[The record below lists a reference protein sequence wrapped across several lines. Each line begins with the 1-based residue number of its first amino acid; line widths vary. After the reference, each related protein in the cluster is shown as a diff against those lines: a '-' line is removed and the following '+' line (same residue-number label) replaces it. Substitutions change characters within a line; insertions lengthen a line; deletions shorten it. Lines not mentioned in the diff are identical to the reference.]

1 MHVYYKS
8 GNYSVKLIVT
18 GPGGT
23 DTLEKINYITAF
35 EPPPVADFSA
45 EPVQGEAPLS
55 VQFTDLSTGQITSWA
70 WDFGDGGKSTDQNPV
85 YVFNNAGEYTV
96 TLIVT
101 GPGGSTGEV
110 KESYIKTSDP
120 GTGVVNSSAIPNKFY
135 LYQNFP
141 NPFNSSTE
149 IKYDIAEPSMVRI
162 NIYSMMGE
170 KIADLVDSYIQ
181 RGSYSVVWNGK
192 NVSGANV
199 PSGIYFVLIEA
210 GKFTDKKKILLVK

>member
-1 MHVYYKS
+1 
-8 GNYSVKLIVT
+8 
-18 GPGGT
+18 
-23 DTLEKINYITAF
+23 
-35 EPPPVADFSA
+35 
-45 EPVQGEAPLS
+45 
-55 VQFTDLSTGQITSWA
+55 
-70 WDFGDGGKSTDQNPV
+70 
-85 YVFNNAGEYTV
+85 
-96 TLIVT
+96 VT

-110 KESYIKTSDP
+110 KESYIKVSDP
-120 GTGVVNSSAIPNKFY
+120 GTGVVNSSAIPHKFH